1 LASISEEKLQELR
14 DRVDLI
20 AVVQR
25 RVPLKKSGRDWKGL
39 CPFHGEKTPSFYV
52 VPDKKMFHCF
62 GCGVSGDAI
71 KFVMQMEGRSFREAI
86 EQLAAE
92 AGVDLT
98 PPDPEEAR
106 RSARRAAL
114 AEVNEKACTFYERV
128 LWEHP
133 KGEVAREHLRKRGI
147 TEDTARAWRLGYA
160 PNLWDSLCKS
170 HALKG
175 VDPSLV
181 EEAGL
186 GVPRKKG
193 QGLYDRFR
201 GRLTIPI
208 REAGRIVGF
217 GGRHL
222 ASMPRAPGARD
233 EGQSEAKYLNSPDTP
248 LYQKGLTL
256 FALDRARE
264 AVRREQVALF
274 VEGYF
279 DAIGLHQ
286 AAVQTAVA
294 TCGTALTDKQLE
306 LVTKAGAKELV
317 FVFDGDAAGMR
328 AAQRASEI
336 AAAAGMPARVL
347 VPPGGED
354 PDETVLRVGVQG
366 FRELLAAAQPSLEFL
381 LDRALAQLPNGAPVE
396 ARVRAV
402 EAVRGIVQAAP
413 SALARDLYVEK
424 VAEKIA
430 APPEVVRRAL
440 SGKSAPPPA
449 RAEGARKND
458 QPLPLSV
465 VKAELVILAVVVRH
479 PELTEKLARSGAV
492 GEFIHP
498 GLRDAADAI
507 CSGAEDVQAA
517 VRQIEPDAIR
527 QRLLDA
533 VAEMEQ
539 AGDATDAKRL
549 EQLLKKH
556 SQTLALERKQRPSPR
571 VPRS

>member
-1 LASISEEKLQELR
+1 MSLAARRLATVSDEKLQELR
-14 DRVDLI
+14 DRVDLV

-25 RVPLKKSGRDWKGL
+25 RVPLKKSGHDWKGL

-52 VPDKKMFHCF
+52 VPDKRMFHCF

-71 KFVMQMEGRSFREAI
+71 KFVMQVEGRSFREAV
-86 EQLAAE
+86 EQLANE

-98 PPDPEEAR
+98 PADPEEAR
-106 RSARRAAL
+106 RSARRASL

-147 TEDTARAWRLGYA
+147 TDDTARAWRLGYA
-160 PNLWDSLCKS
+160 PNLWESLVNS

-175 VDPSLV
+175 VDPRLV

-193 QGLYDRFR
+193 SGLYDRFR

-208 REAGRIVGF
+208 RESGRIVGF
-217 GGRHL
+217 GGRL
-222 ASMPRAPGARD
+222 L

-256 FALDRARE
+256 FALDRARDPI
-264 AVRREQVALF
+264 RRDEVALF

-286 AAVQTAVA
+286 AGVLTAVA
-294 TCGTALTDKQLE
+294 TCGTALTDKHLE
-306 LVTKAGAKELV
+306 LVRKAGAKELV
-317 FVFDGDAAGMR
+317 FVFDGDEAGMR

-336 AAAAGMPARVL
+336 AAAQGVPARVL

-366 FRELLAAAQPSLEFL
+366 FRDMLAAAQPSIEFL
-381 LDRALAQLPNGAPVE
+381 LDRALGQLPKGAPVE

-402 EAVRGIVQAAP
+402 DAVKGIVQAAP
-413 SALARDLYVEK
+413 SPLARDLYVEK
-424 VAEKIA
+424 VAEKIG
-430 APPEVVRRAL
+430 APVEAIRRAL
-440 SGKSAPPPA
+440 AGKSAPPPPA
-449 RAEGARKND
+449 RQAPPPDAGK
-458 QPLPLSV
+458 PLPLSV
-465 VKAELVILAVVVRH
+465 LKAELVILAALVRH
-479 PELTEKLARSGAV
+479 PELAPELAHSGAV

-498 GLRDAADAI
+498 ALREAADAV
-507 CSGAEDVQAA
+507 CSGADAQSAIRA
-517 VRQIEPDAIR
+517 VEPDALR

-549 EQLLKKH
+549 SSLLRKH
-556 SQTLALERKQRPSPR
+556 SQTVALERKDRTSPR
-571 VPRS
+571 VPRP

>member
-1 LASISEEKLQELR
+1 MLVARQLGSISDEKLQELR
-14 DRVDLI
+14 DRVDLTAI
-20 AVVQR
+20 VQR
-25 RVPLKKSGRDWKGL
+25 RVPLKKSGHDWKGL

-71 KFVMQMEGRSFREAI
+71 KFVMQLEGRSFREAV
-86 EQLAAE
+86 EQLAAD

-98 PPDPEEAR
+98 PPDPEEQK
-106 RSARRAAL
+106 RSQRRAQL

-160 PNLWDSLCKS
+160 PNLWDSLSKS

-175 VDPSLV
+175 VDPRLV

-201 GRLTIPI
+201 GRLIIPI
-208 REAGRIVGF
+208 RESGRIVGF
-217 GGRHL
+217 GGRL
-222 ASMPRAPGARD
+222 L

-264 AVRREQVALF
+264 AVRREGVALF

-294 TCGTALTDKQLE
+294 TCGTALTDKHLE
-306 LVTKAGAKELV
+306 LVAKAGARELV
-317 FVFDGDAAGMR
+317 FIFDGDAAGVR

-336 AAAAGMPARVL
+336 AAAAGVPARVL

-366 FRELLAAAQPSLEFL
+366 FREMVAAAQPSLEFL
-381 LDRALAQLPNGAPVE
+381 LDRALSQLPKGAAVE

-402 EAVRGIVQAAP
+402 DAVKGLVRAAP
-413 SALARDLYVEK
+413 SELARDLYIEK
-424 VAEKIA
+424 VAEKIGA
-430 APPEVVRRAL
+430 SADIIRRAL
-440 SGKSAPPPA
+440 AGKTQPA
-449 RAEGARKND
+449 ARPTPAGKTPAS

-465 VKAELVILAVVVRH
+465 LKAELVIVATVLRR
-479 PELTEKLARSGAV
+479 PELAEELSRSGAV
-492 GEFIHP
+492 GEFVHA
-498 GLRDAADAI
+498 GLREVADTI
-507 CSGAEDVQAA
+507 CSGGNAEAA
-517 VRQIEPDAIR
+517 VRALEPDAMR
-527 QRLLDA
+527 QRLLEY

-539 AGDATDAKRL
+539 AGDQTDAKRL
-549 EQLLKKH
+549 AQLLKKH
-556 SQTLALERKQRPSPR
+556 SQTVALERKQRPSPR
-571 VPRS
+571 VPRA

>member
-1 LASISEEKLQELR
+1 MGLAAAKVASISDERLQDLR
-14 DRVDLI
+14 DRVDI
-20 AVVQR
+20 VAVVQR

-62 GCGVSGDAI
+62 GCGVSGDAL
-71 KFVMQMEGRSFREAI
+71 KFVMQTEGRSFREAV

-133 KGEVAREHLRKRGI
+133 KGEVARAHLRERGI
-147 TEDTARAWRLGYA
+147 TEDTAKAWRLGYA
-160 PNLWDSLCKS
+160 PNLWDSLVKS

-175 VDPSLV
+175 VEPRLV

-193 QGLYDRFR
+193 EGFYDRFR

-208 REAGRIVGF
+208 RESGRIVGF
-217 GGRHL
+217 GGRL
-222 ASMPRAPGARD
+222 L

-264 AVRREQVALF
+264 SIRRDSVALF

-286 AAVQTAVA
+286 ASVQTAVA
-294 TCGTALTDKQLE
+294 TCGTALTEKHLE
-306 LVTKAGAKELV
+306 LVQKAGAKELV

-336 AAAAGMPARVL
+336 AAASGVPARVM

-381 LDRALAQLPNGAPVE
+381 LDRALGQLPKGAPVE
-396 ARVRAV
+396 SRVRAV
-402 EAVRGIVQAAP
+402 IAVKGIVQAAP
-413 SALARDLYVEK
+413 SELARDLYVDKIAEK
-424 VAEKIA
+424 VGASA
-430 APPEVVRRAL
+430 ATVRRAL
-440 SGKSAPPPA
+440 AGQAAPPPA
-449 RAEGARKND
+449 QKPAAPKQAD
-458 QPLPLSV
+458 KPIPLAL
-465 VKAELVILAVVVRH
+465 VKQELVILAAIVRNAA
-479 PELTEKLARSGAV
+479 LAPSVAKAV
-492 GEFIHP
+492 GEFAHAA
-498 GLRDAADAI
+498 LREAADSI
-507 CSGAEDVQAA
+507 CSGNKPDEV
-517 VRQIEPDAIR
+517 VRAIEPDQLR
-527 QRLLDA
+527 QRLLDM
-533 VAEMEQ
+533 VAEQER
-539 AGDATDAKRL
+539 AGDQTDAKRL
-549 EQLLKKH
+549 ENLLKKH
-556 SQTLALERKQRPSPR
+556 AQTIALERKQRPPPPVAKS
-571 VPRS
+571 

>member
-1 LASISEEKLQELR
+1 MGLAAVRVASISDEKLQELR
-14 DRVDLI
+14 DRVDVV

-62 GCGVSGDAI
+62 GCGVSGDAL
-71 KFVMQMEGRSFREAI
+71 KFVMQTEGRSFREAV
-86 EQLAAE
+86 ELLAAE

-114 AEVNEKACTFYERV
+114 AEVNEKACVFYERV

-133 KGEVAREHLRKRGI
+133 KGEVARRHLRERGI
-147 TEDTARAWRLGYA
+147 TEDTAKAWRLGYA
-160 PNLWDSLCKS
+160 PNLWDSLVKS

-175 VDPSLV
+175 IDPRLV

-193 QGLYDRFR
+193 EGFYDRFR
-201 GRLTIPI
+201 GRLMIPI
-208 REAGRIVGF
+208 RESGRIVGF
-217 GGRHL
+217 GGRL
-222 ASMPRAPGARD
+222 L

-264 AVRREQVALF
+264 AVRREGAALF

-286 AAVQTAVA
+286 ASVLNAVA
-294 TCGTALTDKQLE
+294 TCGTALTDKHLE
-306 LVTKAGAKELV
+306 LVRKAGASELV
-317 FVFDGDAAGMR
+317 FVFDGDAAGLR

-336 AAAAGMPARVL
+336 AAAAGVPARVM

-366 FRELLAAAQPSLEFL
+366 FRDLLAAAQPSLEFL
-381 LDRALAQLPNGAPVE
+381 LDRALGELPKGAPVE

-402 EAVRGIVQAAP
+402 NAVKGIIQAAP
-413 SALARDLYVEK
+413 SELARDLYVEK
-424 VAEKIA
+424 VAEKVG
-430 APPEVVRRAL
+430 APPATVKRALAGKAPEQPAQKQAPARKPPEKPIPLALVKQELVIVAALVRNPTLASSVAKSVADFAHAALREAADRICSGSAPDEVVRAIE
-440 SGKSAPPPA
+440 S
-449 RAEGARKND
+449 D
-458 QPLPLSV
+458 Q
-465 VKAELVILAVVVRH
+465 VR
-479 PELTEKLARSGAV
+479 E
-492 GEFIHP
+492 
-498 GLRDAADAI
+498 
-507 CSGAEDVQAA
+507 
-517 VRQIEPDAIR
+517 
-527 QRLLDA
+527 RLLDM
-533 VAEMEQ
+533 VEEQKQ
-539 AGDATDAKRL
+539 AGDQTDAKRL
-549 EQLLKKH
+549 EALLKKH
-556 SQTLALERKQRPSPR
+556 AQTIALERKQRPAPP
-571 VPRS
+571 VPKS